1 MFGQAGH
8 TFIQE
13 VVAMMNRASC
23 TKLYAGL
30 LLVLLLLVGTAAWAD
45 AGRVA
50 FEVDA
55 DTPVVMAGEGGKVIV
70 RVLVRPERGEVAARA
85 PLAVAL
91 VLDKSGSM
99 ASDRKMENAK
109 LGALEALRM
118 LDPNDIATVVVYSD
132 GAGVAVRARPVGR
145 GDREP
150 VFARGISRIQ
160 PEGMTALYDGVV
172 LGAQQLESFVREGFI
187 PRIVML
193 SDGIANVGPSTTR
206 ELAALG
212 RKLARNEMTI
222 TTIGLGLDYNE
233 DLMTALAAESGGN
246 AYFARNSRMLRDIF
260 ARDMEDAVTLTA
272 RKMRVTVHGRGGAR
286 PGRTIGRAGELDG
299 DTLEVVIDNLYSSDK
314 YALFE
319 LELPEGGDGTTAEV
333 AEVVLE
339 FQDPESGERISRTAT
354 LNIAFTGDASKVD
367 KSRNPEI
374 VSQAAMARNAEIRE
388 EAVRLADE
396 GKAKEAARILG
407 ERKLQLMTIA
417 PAAGTA
423 APAMMRESEV
433 FDELADSLSSSGELS
448 NEKRKEMLNE
458 AYILKNQQTRVEE
471 GEEVDDDEAA
481 SDDYAESP
489 EDE

>member
-354 LNIAFTGDASKVD
+354 LNIAFTGMPRRSIK
-367 KSRNPEI
+367 
-374 VSQAAMARNAEIRE
+374 AATRDSLQPRWPGTP
-388 EAVRLADE
+388 RSGGGGPLADE
-396 GKAKEAARILG
+396 GKGKRPPASWRKKVAA
-407 ERKLQLMTIA
+407 
-417 PAAGTA
+417 
-423 APAMMRESEV
+423 
-433 FDELADSLSSSGELS
+433 
-448 NEKRKEMLNE
+448 
-458 AYILKNQQTRVEE
+458 
-471 GEEVDDDEAA
+471 DDDRSGGRHSGAR
-481 SDDYAESP
+481 DDEGIGGVRRAGRQLVVQRRTLQREETGDAQRGLHSQESA
-489 EDE
+489 DARRGGRGGRR